1 MTNENHESH
10 ETDETGGDAPSPCE
24 GCEGAK
30 KGRRGFLF
38 AAGTTLLTV
47 GGGLA
52 AIPIVGVA
60 IAPARQRSHSA
71 HIIRQL
77 RTHARTSRG
86 TAL

>member
-47 GGGLA
+47 GGGLVQRCT
-52 AIPIVGVA
+52 AIGIPTKEKKA
-60 IAPARQRSHSA
+60 S
-71 HIIRQL
+71 QL
-77 RTHARTSRG
+77 HG
-86 TAL
+86 CP